1 MNTLKDLI
9 GLCYV
14 RDKSQCHW
22 IFRIKYIIFYILFWN
37 PMEYSY
43 NTFISNFSLIK
54 KIVFHF
60 SIATTHMSIKIGREV
75 MLM

>member
-1 MNTLKDLI
+1 MPLDLQNKVHNFLYSFLESYGI
-9 GLCYV
+9 
-14 RDKSQCHW
+14 
-22 IFRIKYIIFYILFWN
+22 
-37 PMEYSY
+37 SY

-60 SIATTHMSIKIGREV
+60 GITTTHMSIKIGREV